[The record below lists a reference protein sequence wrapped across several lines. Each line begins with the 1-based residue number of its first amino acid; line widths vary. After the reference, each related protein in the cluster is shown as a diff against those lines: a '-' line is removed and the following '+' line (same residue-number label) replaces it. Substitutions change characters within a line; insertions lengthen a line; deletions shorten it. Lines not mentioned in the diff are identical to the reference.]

1 MPWSPSPSVQYH
13 HQHWISSTK
22 IIKNLSLAIS
32 PPAPWPTS
40 STPAPARE
48 SPSPRSAE
56 SVTSALAWVARQL
69 PEHHQHSTM
78 ATLGGWRLK
87 DHTNYFHLNRHTLS
101 RRLSSSSFSASLPKT
116 FGGYCKWRCRRKYH
130 LSSSPSSYNFQF
142 EGPASSHQ
150 LIWMKVASRDI
161 TPATLR
167 TNNKTFGVDCFIKFV
182 L

>member
-32 PPAPWPTS
+32 PTS
-40 STPAPARE
+40 STPSPARE
-48 SPSPRSAE
+48 SPSPRLAE

-69 PEHHQHSTM
+69 P
-78 ATLGGWRLK
+78 ATSPAQYYGFLGRLEAK
-87 DHTNYFHLNRHTLS
+87 RPYKLFSFESPHTVK
-101 RRLSSSSFSASLPKT
+101 RLSSSSFSASLPKT

-167 TNNKTFGVDCFIKFV
+167 TNKKTFGVDFFTKFV